1 MAHICSVVAHK
12 PTCCCRRGLLLLL
25 GRAAIVSELVELVE
39 LIEDSLES
47 RELLTTD
54 ILALGGGEFFTIS

>member
-25 GRAAIVSELVELVE
+25 VRAAIVSELVELT
-39 LIEDSLES
+39 EDSLDS